1 MATKVTDLENGSF
14 KWPAEG
20 LTHIPDWIYT
30 SDEIFER
37 ERERIFFGETWS
49 FVALEAEIPDTGSF
63 KRSYVGDVPVV
74 VTRDENG
81 DIHAFENRCAHRGAE
96 FCRALRGKA
105 ENFTCPYHQW
115 MYDLSGKLMAV
126 PFRRGDRGE
135 GGMPKD
141 FKLDDHNPK
150 RLNVTTRHGVVF
162 ASFSDTVPS
171 LEEYLGPENLEQF
184 DVVFAG
190 RKLKI
195 LGFYRNRLEGN
206 WKLYHENLKD
216 PYHATLLHVYLATF
230 RLMVAGQKS
239 AMIVDESGRHS
250 TMASA
255 KDDNIVIGEE
265 TASQMKSSFREG
277 MELNDPEFLDYVKE
291 FDSPWTVTMQ
301 IIWPNLVVQRELNT
315 LGIRH
320 IVPRGPHAMDMYW
333 TMFGYDD
340 DTPELDKHRMR
351 QGNLMG
357 PSGYLGVDD
366 NEAIKYLQDGF
377 KHSYSDTGIVM
388 LEPEKEGSTETLIS
402 EASVR
407 SLYRHYREVMDL

>member
-1 MATKVTDLENGSF
+1 
-14 KWPAEG
+14 
-20 LTHIPDWIYT
+20 
-30 SDEIFER
+30 
-37 ERERIFFGETWS
+37 
-49 FVALEAEIPDTGSF
+49 
-63 KRSYVGDVPVV
+63 
-74 VTRDENG
+74 
-81 DIHAFENRCAHRGAE
+81 
-96 FCRALRGKA
+96 
-105 ENFTCPYHQW
+105 
-115 MYDLSGKLMAV
+115 
-126 PFRRGDRGE
+126 
-135 GGMPKD
+135 MPKD
-141 FKLDDHNPK
+141 FKLEDHNPR
-150 RLNVTTRHGVVF
+150 RLNVARRHGVVF
-162 ASFSDTVPS
+162 ASFSDTVEP
-171 LEEYLGPENLEQF
+171 LEDYLGPENLENF

-195 LGFYRNRLEGN
+195 LGFYRNRLQGN

-250 TMASA
+250 VMASA
-255 KDDNIVIGEE
+255 KDDNIEITEE
-265 TASQMKSSFREG
+265 TVSQMRSSFRDD
-277 MELNDPEFLDYVKE
+277 MELHDPEFLNYVQE

-320 IVPRGPHAMDMYW
+320 IVPRGPNAMDMYW
-333 TMFGYDD
+333 TMFGYED
-340 DTPELDKHRMR
+340 DTPEMDKHRLR

-366 NEAIKYLQDGF
+366 NEAIKFLQDGF

>member
-1 MATKVTDLENGSF
+1 MATRVAASETSSF
-14 KWPAEG
+14 KWPEEG

-37 ERERIFFGETWS
+37 ERERIFFGDTWS
-49 FVALEAEIPDTGSF
+49 FVALEAEIPEPGSF

-81 DIHAFENRCAHRGAE
+81 DIHAFENRCAHRGVE
-96 FCRALRGKA
+96 FCRALRGKT

-115 MYDLSGKLMAV
+115 MYDLTGKLMAV

-141 FKLDDHNPK
+141 FKLEDHNPR

-162 ASFSDTVPS
+162 ASFSDTAPS
-171 LEEYLGPENLEQF
+171 LEDYLGPENLEQF

-195 LGFYRNRLEGN
+195 LGFYRNRLQGN

-255 KDDNIVIGEE
+255 KDDDIEIGEE
-265 TASQMKSSFREG
+265 TASQMKSAFREG
-277 MELNDPEFLDYVKE
+277 MELNDPEFLDYVRE

-320 IVPRGPHAMDMYW
+320 IVPRGPHALDMYW

-340 DTPELDKHRMR
+340 DTPEMDKHRMR

-366 NEAIKYLQDGF
+366 NEAIKFLQDGF
-377 KHSYSDTGIVM
+377 KHSHSDTGIVM
-388 LEPEKEGSTETLIS
+388 LEPENEGSTETLIS